1 MRDFI
6 SSAPSFSTGTS
17 KINDITLYNKEIN
30 TDTYKNICGNCK
42 IDDTEN
48 GFHGHLMDIGSLVN
62 KRLDLLLITESWDD
76 LPNSS
81 LSSMESARAHI
92 DQASKKGVQRL
103 LNESLGFLLKK
114 HHNPLEWEFNPRTG
128 MNLAFSTAVK
138 CPSVKGLQSI
148 GVKSLN
154 LCSTYVIEEIKLLKP
169 KHIILF
175 GPLSLKAILKKGWA
189 NRHVGKVFTA
199 DFDGHECSVG
209 YLPPVEKLAR
219 FTRTDTDHA
228 ISVLSSFFLKSKDYV
243 EVLKKEH
250 NCNVTLVYGDAPDD
264 STEVLERFK
273 KADKIAIDIETTG
286 LNFLT
291 EKIRSI
297 SMAIDT
303 DVISI
308 DSDNLF
314 GNEAILESVC
324 FLMKSPS
331 IIKAFHN
338 AKFDMKFLN
347 KVGIPVCSPIQD
359 TQVLAHLVNENEPKS
374 LNFLT
379 KKYYRGLI

>member
-17 KINDITLYNKEIN
+17 KVNDITLYNKEIN

-42 IDDTEN
+42 IDDSEN

-62 KRLDLLLITESWDD
+62 KRLDIMLITESWDD
-76 LPNSS
+76 LPNSN

-92 DQASKKGVQRL
+92 DQASKNGVQRL
-103 LNESLGFLLKK
+103 LKESLGFLLNKYQK
-114 HHNPLEWEFNPRTG
+114 PAEWDYNPTVGLNIAFN
-128 MNLAFSTAVK
+128 TAVK
-138 CPSVKGLQSI
+138 CPSVRGLQAI

-154 LCSTYVIEEIKLLKP
+154 LCSAYVIEEIKLLKP

-175 GPLSLKAILKKGWA
+175 GPLSLKAVLKKGWSS
-189 NRHVGKVFTA
+189 RHIGKVFTA
-199 DFDGHECSVG
+199 DFDGHECTVG
-209 YLPPVEKLAR
+209 YLPPVETLAR
-219 FTRTDTDHA
+219 HSRADTDHTIA
-228 ISVLSSFFLKSKDYV
+228 VLSSFFVKSKDYV

-250 NCNVTLVYGDAPDD
+250 DCKVTLVYGDTPED

-273 KADKIAIDIETTG
+273 KSDRIAIDIETTG

-291 EKIRSI
+291 ERILSI
-297 SMAIDT
+297 SMAIEG
-303 DVISI
+303 DVVSI
-308 DSDNLF
+308 DSKNLF
-314 GNEAILESVC
+314 EDKAIFETVQL
-324 FLMKSPS
+324 LMQSPT

-347 KVGIPVCSPIQD
+347 KVGMPVTSPIQD